1 MAVTMMH
8 ANGSHARKHWKD
20 ITEEPW
26 RQTHAY
32 QYVAIPK
39 PEYRPIAERAV
50 DIGRLIISNNSSGKF
65 QYSQS
70 SKRWNLWKNLSR
82 YMSSN
87 GCSLSEAIA
96 KCTDPN
102 LQCDCSS
109 FVLSLYKWAGLPFAG
124 TWQTYTGGLRTVLR
138 NSKCFDI
145 YNTSDYTRCPD
156 HATPGA
162 LYWKENAHVI
172 MACNY
177 YNEPEPVKPDK
188 PAVQPEPGDTLEI
201 LKGSYY
207 IRDAG
212 STKGAKLG
220 VAKQGD
226 VFRLLDQNGWYC
238 ILYNGRSGYI
248 TNAYPDSMKVHRET
262 EQQLPATEVSYLIVS
277 GGTLRIRTGP
287 GITYKTI
294 GFTDETQKYVIL
306 DQTEN
311 KWFKVA
317 YRDGTGYISG
327 NTKYTLVN
335 VD

>member
-70 SKRWNLWKNLSR
+70 SKRWNMWKNISR

-109 FVLSLYKWAGLPFAG
+109 FVLTLYKWAGLPFAG
-124 TWQTYTGGLRTVLR
+124 TWQTYTGGLKTVLK

-156 HATPGA
+156 HAAPGA

-177 YNEPEPVKPDK
+177 YNEPEPAKPDK
-188 PAVQPEPGDTLEI
+188 PAVQPDPGDTLEI

-212 STKGAKLG
+212 SRKGAKLG
-220 VAKQGD
+220 
-226 VFRLLDQNGWYC
+226 C

-248 TNAYPDSMKVHRET
+248 TNAYPDAMKVHRET

-287 GITYKTI
+287 GITYKTV

-311 KWFKVA
+311 NWFKVA